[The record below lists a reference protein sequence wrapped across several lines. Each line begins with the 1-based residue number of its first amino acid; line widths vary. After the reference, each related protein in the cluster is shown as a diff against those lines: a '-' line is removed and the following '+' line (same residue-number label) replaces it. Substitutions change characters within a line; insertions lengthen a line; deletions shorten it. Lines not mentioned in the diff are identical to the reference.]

1 MARRADAALEVA
13 LNQRRQTFDR
23 TQQEFSVRERAM
35 QVQAQ
40 AVVAAQTRV
49 RMVLMQM
56 DATQRPVQGVSL
68 AIGVLADLEQLL
80 DWCEMQ
86 VYVELERLDTAQ
98 NEANEARAW
107 VATAHQAVR
116 ALELVLAKRV
126 AERAE
131 LLHRQ
136 EIRDADEVAA
146 RVYARQAAAA

>member
-1 MARRADAALEVA
+1 MARRVDAALEVA
-13 LNQRRQTFDR
+13 LTQRRQTFDR

-40 AVVAAQTRV
+40 AFVAAQARV

-56 DATQRPVQGVSL
+56 DAAQRPVKGVTL

-86 VYVELERLDTAQ
+86 VLVEQERLETTQ

-126 AERAE
+126 AERVA
-131 LLHRQ
+131 LLRRQ
-136 EIRDADEVAA
+136 DFRDADEVAA
-146 RVYARQAAAA
+146 RVHARQAAAA

>member
-1 MARRADAALEVA
+1 MARRVDAALEVA
-13 LNQRRQTFDR
+13 LTQRRQTFDR

-40 AVVAAQTRV
+40 AVVTAQARV

-56 DATQRPVQGVSL
+56 DATQRPARGVSL

-86 VYVELERLDTAQ
+86 VLVEQERLETAE
-98 NEANEARAW
+98 NDANEARAW

-131 LLHRQ
+131 LLRRQ

-146 RVYARQAAAA
+146 RVHARQTAAA

>member
-13 LNQRRQTFDR
+13 LDQRRQIFDR
-23 TQQEFSVRERAM
+23 TQQEFSARERAM
-35 QVQAQ
+35 HEQAK
-40 AVVAAQTRV
+40 AVVSARARV

-56 DATQRPVQGVSL
+56 DAAQRPVQGVAL

-86 VYVELERLDTAQ
+86 VLVEHERLETAQ
-98 NEANEARAW
+98 AEANEARGW
-107 VATAHQAVR
+107 VATAHQGVR

-126 AERAE
+126 AERSE
-131 LLHRQ
+131 LHRRQ

-146 RVYARQAAAA
+146 RVHARQSAAA

>member
-1 MARRADAALEVA
+1 MARRVDAALEVA
-13 LNQRRQTFDR
+13 LTQRRQTFDR

-40 AVVAAQTRV
+40 AFVAAQARV

-56 DATQRPVQGVSL
+56 DATQRPAKGVSL

-86 VYVELERLDTAQ
+86 VLVEQERLETAE
-98 NEANEARAW
+98 NDANEARAW

-131 LLHRQ
+131 LLRRQ

-146 RVYARQAAAA
+146 RVHARQTAAA

>member
-1 MARRADAALEVA
+1 MARRVDAALEVA
-13 LNQRRQTFDR
+13 LDQRRQIFDR

-35 QVQAQ
+35 HEQAKAVVGAQ
-40 AVVAAQTRV
+40 ARV
-49 RMVLMQM
+49 RMVLLQM
-56 DATQRPVQGVSL
+56 DAAQRPVKGVAL

-86 VYVELERLDTAQ
+86 VYVEQERLETAQ
-98 NEANEARAW
+98 TEANEARGW

-126 AERAE
+126 AQRAA
-131 LLHRQ
+131 LHHRQ

-146 RVYARQAAAA
+146 RVHARQGTAA

>member
-1 MARRADAALEVA
+1 MARRVDAALEVA
-13 LNQRRQTFDR
+13 LDQRRQTFDR

-35 QVQAQ
+35 HQQAQ
-40 AVVAAQTRV
+40 AVVAAQARV

-56 DATQRPVQGVSL
+56 DAAQRPVKGVAL

-86 VYVELERLDTAQ
+86 VMVEQERLEMAET
-98 NEANEARAW
+98 EANEARGW

-116 ALELVLAKRV
+116 ALELVLAKRI
-126 AERAE
+126 AERTE
-131 LLHRQ
+131 LHRRQ

-146 RVYARQAAAA
+146 RVHARQVAAA